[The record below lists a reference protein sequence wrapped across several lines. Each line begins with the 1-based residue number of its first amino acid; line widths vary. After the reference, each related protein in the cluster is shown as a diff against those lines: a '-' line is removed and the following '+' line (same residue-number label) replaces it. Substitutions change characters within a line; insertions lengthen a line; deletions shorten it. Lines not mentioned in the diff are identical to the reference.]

1 MALDRATLKD
11 NLETA
16 LTRVT
21 RELAEGDIKPNY
33 SINGQSVSWADY
45 RQKLLDEAERLNQMI
60 EELGEDDGGIVYEE
74 TQMWT

>member
-1 MALDRATLKD
+1 MAIDRAALKA

-33 SINGQSVSWADY
+33 SINGQSVNWPEY
-45 RQKLLDEAERLNQMI
+45 RRNLLDEAERLNQLI
-60 EELGEDDGGIVYEE
+60 DEIGEDDGGIVIEE

>member
-1 MALDRATLKD
+1 MPLDRATLKD

-33 SINGQSVSWADY
+33 SINGQSVQWADY